1 MSEPMDRRP
10 HSEPGVETSDSDSRR
25 DRDEGVAAEQNKG
38 VEVSI
43 NNISSKL
50 KYMLPLYKYL
60 QTLLFFISIG
70 YIFYMRVFANKYIN
84 RIENIWNWE
93 EHCKEIYYFFAGVS
107 YGVATLGFVNFFLV
121 NDALKKL
128 AKNSVSV
135 RVIMKTFFEF
145 FIVSVQLG
153 IIISVNYFGSLD
165 TCGTEEDRKQAKEIY
180 YGSYVLFALYLLSL
194 LCYNYLRIL
203 LKYNENCKI
212 IYTYLLKDK
221 YL

>member
-1 MSEPMDRRP
+1 MQSEP
-10 HSEPGVETSDSDSRR
+10 SSGTENN
-25 DRDEGVAAEQNKG
+25 DELLRKEEKAAELARG

-50 KYMLPLYKYL
+50 KYMLPLYKHL
-60 QTLLFFISIG
+60 QTLLFIG
-70 YIFYMRVFANKYIN
+70 SLVYILYMRIWANKYIN

-128 AKNSVSV
+128 AKKSVSV
-135 RVIMKTFFEF
+135 RVMMKTLIEF
-145 FIVSVQLG
+145 VITAVELG
-153 IIISVNYFGSLD
+153 IIISVYIFKSLD
-165 TCGTEEDRKQAKEIY
+165 TCGTEDDRRDALSIY
-180 YGSYVLFALYLLSL
+180 FVSFALCFFYLISL

>member
-1 MSEPMDRRP
+1 MQ
-10 HSEPGVETSDSDSRR
+10 SDGQSNGEMTEEMMRK
-25 DRDEGVAAEQNKG
+25 EEKAAELARG

-50 KYMLPLYKYL
+50 KYMLPLYKNL
-60 QTLLFFISIG
+60 QTFLFFCSVI
-70 YIFYMRVFANKYIN
+70 YIFYMRIWANRYIN

-128 AKNSVSV
+128 AKKTVSV
-135 RVIMKTFFEF
+135 RVMMKTSIEF
-145 FIVSVQLG
+145 VITAIELG
-153 IIISVNYFGSLD
+153 SIISVYIFKSLD
-165 TCGTEEDRKQAKEIY
+165 TCGTDEDRKDAKSIY
-180 YGSYVLFALYLLSL
+180 LASFALCFFYLLSL

>member
-1 MSEPMDRRP
+1 MAERETETPDISDNDNRKEEKSSEQAR
-10 HSEPGVETSDSDSRR
+10 GVEF
-25 DRDEGVAAEQNKG
+25 
-38 VEVSI
+38 SI

-50 KYMLPLYKYL
+50 KYILPLYKHL
-60 QTLLFFISIG
+60 QTVLFICSIT
-70 YIFYMRVFANKYIN
+70 YIFYMRIYANKFIN

-128 AKNSVSV
+128 AKKSVSV
-135 RVIMKTFFEF
+135 RVMMKTCFEF
-145 FIVSVQLG
+145 VITSVQLG
-153 IIISVNYFGSLD
+153 IIISIYFFKSLD
-165 TCGTEEDRKQAKEIY
+165 TCGTEDDRKDAKSIY
-180 YGSYVLFALYLLSL
+180 VASFILCILYLISL

>member
-1 MSEPMDRRP
+1 MQGDGPA
-10 HSEPGVETSDSDSRR
+10 GVENNEDLLRK
-25 DRDEGVAAEQNKG
+25 EEKAAELARG

-50 KYMLPLYKYL
+50 KYILPLYKHL
-60 QTLLFFISIG
+60 QTVLVWISVLYILF
-70 YIFYMRVFANKYIN
+70 MRILANKYIN

-93 EHCKEIYYFFAGVS
+93 EHCKEIYYFFAGIS

-128 AKNSVSV
+128 AKKSVSV
-135 RVIMKTFFEF
+135 RVMMKTCIEF
-145 FIVSVQLG
+145 IIAAVELG
-153 IIISVNYFGSLD
+153 IIISVYFFKSLD
-165 TCGTEEDRKQAKEIY
+165 TCGTDEDRYDAKLIFLASF
-180 YGSYVLFALYLLSL
+180 GLWFGYLISL

>member
-1 MSEPMDRRP
+1 MTDNTQAQPVPSIIE
-10 HSEPGVETSDSDSRR
+10 EAEDSDKR
-25 DRDEGVAAEQNKG
+25 EEKAAELAKG

-50 KYMLPLYKYL
+50 KYLLPFYRYL
-60 QTLLFFISIG
+60 QTILLFG
-70 YIFYMRVFANKYIN
+70 NLAYIIFMRTHANNLIN
-84 RIENIWNWE
+84 NIENIWNWE
-93 EHCKEIYYFFAGVS
+93 EHCKEIYYFFAGAS
-107 YGVATLGFVNFFLV
+107 YGVTTLGFVNYFLI

-135 RVIMKTFFEF
+135 RVIMKTCIEF
-145 FIVSVQLG
+145 VIASVQLG
-153 IIISVNYFGSLD
+153 IVISVFGFKSLE
-165 TCGTEEDRKQAKEIY
+165 TCGTEDDRNKAIFVY
-180 YGSYVLFALYLLSL
+180 YISFFICTGYLLSL

-203 LKYNENCKI
+203 LKYNEKCKI

>member
-1 MSEPMDRRP
+1 MQAGPNSATENN
-10 HSEPGVETSDSDSRR
+10 EELLKK
-25 DRDEGVAAEQNKG
+25 DEKAAELARG

-50 KYMLPLYKYL
+50 KYMLPFYKYL
-60 QTLLFFISIG
+60 QNFLFVCNIF
-70 YIFYMRVFANKYIN
+70 YIFLMRIAANKYIN
-84 RIENIWNWE
+84 DIENIWNWE

-107 YGVATLGFVNFFLV
+107 YGVATLGFVNYFLV

-128 AKNSVSV
+128 AKKTVSV
-135 RVIMKTFFEF
+135 RVMMKTSIEF
-145 FIVSVQLG
+145 IITAVELG
-153 IIISVNYFGSLD
+153 IIISVYIFKSLD
-165 TCGTEEDRKQAKEIY
+165 TCGTEEDREKAKRVFLA
-180 YGSYVLFALYLLSL
+180 SFALCSFYLLSL